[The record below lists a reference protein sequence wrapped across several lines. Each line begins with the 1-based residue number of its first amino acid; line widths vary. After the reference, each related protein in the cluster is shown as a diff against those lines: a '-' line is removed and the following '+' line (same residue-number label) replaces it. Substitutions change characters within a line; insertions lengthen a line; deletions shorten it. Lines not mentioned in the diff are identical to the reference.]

1 MIEIQLTQELA
12 EKTNTATSAAPKIQR
27 AAELGPEIDSLQKAY
42 GAVSDRIRDLELE
55 SSSPGSIHVSSKALT
70 PFNPVQS
77 KLKLYIL
84 ALVLIGLGC
93 ATAVPIGIDLL
104 DGRIFSAP
112 DVERVVGFHPL
123 GVLLDNREFRRETAG
138 EYYFRLAASIDFAV
152 RNAGARTFL
161 FTSPAHGCGTS
172 TIVRELSVKL
182 RSLNLRARTINASR
196 SEGIDFAG
204 EGVPWRSQLLLDKR
218 SKTEEIQP
226 ATLAPIAPA
235 HEQAEYRRGREA
247 PAHSGAS
254 RGLHRANEQCDVI
267 LIDAN
272 PLPISAQTEYLA
284 RVSDVTVLVVKSSA
298 TTKHELERSARL
310 LERLDVAGVAV
321 VLNKMNLDRADRD
334 LKRELQRYEQSFRQR
349 CEESKKDSRRDK
361 VRA

>member
-1 MIEIQLTQELA
+1 
-12 EKTNTATSAAPKIQR
+12 
-27 AAELGPEIDSLQKAY
+27 
-42 GAVSDRIRDLELE
+42 
-55 SSSPGSIHVSSKALT
+55 
-70 PFNPVQS
+70 
-77 KLKLYIL
+77 
-84 ALVLIGLGC
+84 
-93 ATAVPIGIDLL
+93 
-104 DGRIFSAP
+104 
-112 DVERVVGFHPL
+112 
-123 GVLLDNREFRRETAG
+123 
-138 EYYFRLAASIDFAV
+138 
-152 RNAGARTFL
+152 
-161 FTSPAHGCGTS
+161 
-172 TIVRELSVKL
+172 LSVKL